1 MTNQKRN
8 YREEIQ
14 IIKRK
19 YMFGE
24 ITYNEAKKEVEPILA
39 DMNIIMARMCKENK
53 MRFKP
58 LTFSYVFR

>member
-1 MTNQKRN
+1 MTQKRN

-14 IIKRK
+14 VIKRK
-19 YMFGE
+19 YMFSE
-24 ITYNEAKKEVEPILA
+24 ITYNEAKKEVEPILD
-39 DMNIIMARMCKENK
+39 DMNVIMMKMCRDNK